1 VANDIRAFEVSLTN
15 VHENFSAVMLQDVV
29 KEGFENIGV
38 EVVEMDRQRIT
49 GWWRFTGKWR
59 SRHGEA

>member
-1 VANDIRAFEVSLTN
+1 MANDIRAFEVSLTN
-15 VHENFSAVMLQDVV
+15 AHENFSAAMLQDVV
-29 KEGFENIGV
+29 EEEFGDIEV
-38 EVVEMDRQRIT
+38 EVAEMDRQRIT